1 MSQYPES
8 AYWLIFTNESGLKL
22 SRVKPIIQR
31 WCVVEKRSLG
41 ELFEMSPLDLSTTF
55 GLSENESQR
64 VLTLRGKLEQQ
75 AAAVDKWQGQGIETV
90 LSIDPRYPRRLAETL
105 PPVQQ
110 PLVLWA
116 QGALNLLN
124 EPGVAMLGS
133 QAPDEAGAE
142 LIQELMK
149 TLVAEEIN
157 LVSGYSRGLDRS
169 TFETMLTTAGGHA
182 IAVLPMGLSAFA
194 QTTSKLSKAVEA
206 GQVVLVSPFA
216 PDTAFQEKLAEARN
230 LLIDHL
236 ALVLL
241 ILQPDEDS
249 QTRAI
254 AALNRG
260 VPVLMGGR
268 SDTTTDSH
276 RALLNEGALLLTD
289 AGEVIEV
296 VHQAIIDATLEEPTE
311 ETAAPT
317 PFPLSPEKPSGAD
330 DDDYSLHTEEVEPI
344 DSEEALEILSLGGE
358 IPDVLRQRLKK
369 PEDDE

>member
-1 MSQYPES
+1 MS
-8 AYWLIFTNESGLKL
+8 L
-22 SRVKPIIQR
+22 
-31 WCVVEKRSLG
+31 
-41 ELFEMSPLDLSTTF
+41 LDLSTTF
-55 GLSENESQR
+55 GLSEDEGQR
-64 VLTLRGKLEQQ
+64 VQTLRGKLKQQ
-75 AAAVDKWQGQGIETV
+75 AAALDKWQGLGIEAL

-105 PPVQQ
+105 PSVQQ

-116 QGALNLLN
+116 QGTLDLLN

-142 LIQELMK
+142 LVQELMK

-194 QTTSKLSKAVEA
+194 QTTSKLSKAVET
-206 GQVVLVSPFA
+206 GQVALVSPFA
-216 PDTAFQEKLAEARN
+216 PDTAFQEKLAEARS

-249 QTRAI
+249 QNRAI

-296 VHQAIIDATLEEPTE
+296 VQQAIIDATLEEPAE

-317 PFPLSPEKPSGAD
+317 PFPLSPEKTSGAD

>member
-1 MSQYPES
+1 MSQYPEA
-8 AYWLIFTNESGLKL
+8 AYWLILINESGLRL
-22 SRVKPIIQR
+22 SQVKPIIQR

-55 GLSENESQR
+55 GLSENEGQR

-75 AAAVDKWQGQGIETV
+75 AAALDKWQGQGIETV
-90 LSIDPRYPRRLAETL
+90 LSIDSRYPRRIAETL

-110 PLVLWA
+110 PLILWT

-133 QAPDEAGAE
+133 QAPDEAGTE

-230 LLIDHL
+230 LLVDHL

-249 QTRAI
+249 QARAT

-268 SDTTTDSH
+268 SGTTTESH

-296 VHQAIIDATLEEPTE
+296 VQQAIIDAALEEPTAE
-311 ETAAPT
+311 AAPA
-317 PFPLSPEKPSGAD
+317 PFPLYPEETSDAAD
-330 DDDYSLHTEEVEPI
+330 NDYSLHTEEVQPI
-344 DSEEALEILSLGGE
+344 DSEEALDILSLGGE
-358 IPDVLRQRLKK
+358 IPDILRHRLKK
-369 PEDDE
+369 PKEDE